1 MKGRSCGNFIS
12 CLVIAAFISLLFVF
26 RVCNAGGPALEP
38 EVGASVFNGSEAAAL
53 GASVRWPEAG
63 PGTSDWECGL
73 FVIDEYD
80 YRGSLVPRQAVANCL
95 LVAHIIK
102 KRVDFGAGAAYLYN
116 TDAINGSHLNF
127 ALLAR
132 YRITDRLMI
141 SWRHWSNA
149 GIVQPNVGLN
159 VVLVGWSF

>member
-1 MKGRSCGNFIS
+1 MKTRSCGNFIS
-12 CLVIAAFISLLFVF
+12 CVAIATFTSSLFGC
-26 RVCNAGGPALEP
+26 RVCNAGEPAFEP
-38 EVGASVFNGSEAAAL
+38 QVGAAVLRGSATAAL

-80 YRGSLVPRQAVANCL
+80 YHGSSQPRQAIANCL

-116 TDAINGSHLNF
+116 TDAINGSNLNF

-132 YRITDRLMI
+132 YQITDRLTI

-149 GIVQPNVGLN
+149 GLAQPNVGRD
-159 VVLVGWSF
+159 VVFVGWRF